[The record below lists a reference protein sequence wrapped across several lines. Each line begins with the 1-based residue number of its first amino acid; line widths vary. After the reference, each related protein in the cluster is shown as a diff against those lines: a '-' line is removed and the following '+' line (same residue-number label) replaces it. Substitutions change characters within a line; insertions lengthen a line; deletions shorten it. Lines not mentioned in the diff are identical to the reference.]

1 MHFMDNN
8 IIYEKAEEY
17 VTGLF
22 EKVHNPK
29 LVYHN
34 LGHTKTVVERSEEIA
49 EHYHLTE
56 KDMMILGVA
65 AWFHD
70 TGHLF
75 TSAAHH
81 EEKSVELM
89 KGFMINYANDTEL
102 ISEIE
107 KAILSTRVP
116 RHPANLLQ
124 QILCDADT
132 YHFGTKEF
140 KESNK
145 LVKEECTL
153 REGRIGKIDK
163 YDWDK
168 SALKMLESHQ
178 YYTTYCLD
186 LLEEQKQL
194 NMKKLKKKIEESA
207 ENNDDLLLIKKTN
220 NLTTKGIQTMLRLT
234 SENHLKLSDMADHK
248 ANILISVNSIII
260 SVILGVLLR
269 KLQEEPN
276 LTIPTVIFLLVSVST
291 IVVAI
296 LATRPKL
303 SGGTFSSQDIMNKK
317 TNLLFFGNFHKASY
331 EEYDTAMR
339 KMMQD
344 SDYLYGSLIKD
355 IYQLGVVLGRKYKLV
370 HLAYNIFMVGI
381 IVSVLAFAIAALFYT
396 SGSVPHTTISTGSP
410 L

>member
-1 MHFMDNN
+1 MDNN
-8 IIYEKAEEY
+8 IVYKKIEDY
-17 VTGLF
+17 VTSLF
-22 EKVHNPK
+22 EEMHDSD
-29 LVYHN
+29 LIFHN
-34 LGHTKTVVERSEEIA
+34 LTHTRNVVDQTKEIA
-49 EHYHLTE
+49 DHYHLNE
-56 KDMMILGVA
+56 RDMMVLYIA

-70 TGHLF
+70 TGYLF
-75 TSAAHH
+75 TDAAQH
-81 EEKSVELM
+81 EEKSVALM
-89 KGFMINYANDTEL
+89 KEFIKDYINDPEP
-102 ISEIE
+102 IREIE
-107 KAILSTRVP
+107 ECILSTKSP
-116 RHPANLLQ
+116 RHPSNLLQ
-124 QILCDADT
+124 YILCDADT

-140 KESNK
+140 RETNK
-145 LVKEECTL
+145 RIRQEYIL
-153 REGRIGKIDK
+153 REGEIDK
-163 YDWDK
+163 RKWDEK
-168 SALKMLESHQ
+168 SLDMLESHE
-178 YYTTYCLD
+178 YYTTYCQD
-186 LLEEQKQL
+186 LLEEQKKI
-194 NMKKLKKKIEESA
+194 NMKKLKKKIEESQ
-207 ENNDDLLLIKKTN
+207 EKNEDLVIKKTN

-276 LTIPTVIFLLVSVST
+276 LTIPTVIFLLVAVST
-291 IVVAI
+291 IVIAI

-303 SGGTFSSQDIMNKK
+303 SGGTFSNQDIINKK

-355 IYQLGVVLGRKYKLV
+355 IYNLGVVLGRKYKLV

-381 IVSVLAFAIAALFYT
+381 IVAVFAFAIAVFFYS
-396 SGSVPHTTISTGSP
+396 SGNTAIISTGSP

>member
-1 MHFMDNN
+1 MDTD
-8 IIYEKAEEY
+8 IIYKKAGEY

-22 EKVHNPK
+22 ERAHNPK

-34 LGHTKTVVERSEEIA
+34 LRHTKNVVEKAAEIA
-49 EHYHLTE
+49 GHYHLTDR
-56 KDMMILGVA
+56 DMMILEVA

-81 EEKSVELM
+81 EEKSAELM
-89 KGFMINYANDTEL
+89 KEFMINYTNDTEL

-276 LTIPTVIFLLVSVST
+276 LTIPTVIFLLVSVTT

-396 SGSVPHTTISTGSP
+396 SGSVPHTTISSGSP